1 MRERNRGNKGRV
13 PFFFLSGRNC
23 FSGESVVKNS
33 PANARDLG
41 LLLCSCLKIPWA
53 EQPHGLQSMG
63 SQRNMTW
70 RLEQHSGRNYL
81 P

>member
-1 MRERNRGNKGRV
+1 MRERSWGNKGRV

-53 EQPHGLQSMG
+53 EQPQDYSPWGH
-63 SQRNMTW
+63 RET
-70 RLEQHSGRNYL
+70 
-81 P
+81 